1 MTTRRRGLYASLAT
15 LALLVPGSAAVAQAA
30 ATTTATS
37 AGLPAAVAAAPV
49 PITNLPIVAIDLT
62 DADTTKNSLAY
73 LNASKD
79 NSVGATVNLADPS
92 DPAAAIVDAAA
103 TIKGRGN
110 ATWTLAKK
118 PYQIK
123 FKTAAGPL
131 GMESARTWVLLA
143 DHTDPSLMRNKLSYD
158 LARGVGLA
166 YSPESRFVD
175 VKITDVDGEHLLG
188 NYLLTEKTEVGPT
201 RVNLTDPQA
210 NLVELDQLYGTA
222 EPFYFTTTTSKRIFT
237 LKDAPGGVNATLT
250 PDQAAGWASTKSY
263 LNSFESALYA
273 PTPDWTR
280 ISSMIDV
287 DSFVKYYFVHEVAEN
302 WDFNR
307 SSMYFYKNGPGDKLH
322 AGPVWDFD
330 LSLGNFTAQGWGG
343 APTSDYAKTTT
354 FLRSNTHNWFEQLM
368 RNPQFVARANALY
381 TSTVRPKVS
390 ALKAQID
397 TLKTQLADSATHNY
411 QIWAG
416 SRGYGPTTFT
426 NGVAALKTWATARAG
441 YLAQAYGSSLP
452 TFRFASHLAS
462 IGWQPAVSGGMI
474 SGTMGESRRMEALRF
489 QIVNTTLT
497 GGVQGNA
504 YVQSLGWR
512 GYGATNA
519 VVGTTGRSLRLE
531 AVQLRLTGALATN
544 FDLSYRVHVQ
554 NIGWMPWVKNGATA
568 GTTGRSLRI
577 EAIQIRLLD
586 KTP

>member
-1 MTTRRRGLYASLAT
+1 MKLRRRGLYAT
-15 LALLVPGSAAVAQAA
+15 LAAIALLLPGSAALGQVTGATASAAGVPAA
-30 ATTTATS
+30 A
-37 AGLPAAVAAAPV
+37 AVTPV
-49 PITNLPIVAIDLT
+49 PISNLPIVAIDLT
-62 DADTTKNSLAY
+62 DADTTKNTLSY

-79 NSVGATVNLADPS
+79 NSVGATVNLVDDS
-92 DPAAAIVDAAA
+92 NAAYAIVDAAA

-110 ATWTLAKK
+110 YTWTLDKK

-123 FKTAAGPL
+123 FKTAVGPL
-131 GMESARTWVLLA
+131 GMESTRTWVLLA
-143 DHTDPSLMRNKLSYD
+143 DHTDPALMRNKLSYD
-158 LARGVGLA
+158 LARAVGLA

-175 VKITDVDGEHLLG
+175 VKITDVNGEHVLG
-188 NYLLTEKTEVGPT
+188 NYLLTEKVEVGPT

-210 NLVELDQLYGTA
+210 NIVELDQNYGTA
-222 EPFYFTTTTSKRIFT
+222 EPFYFTAATSGRIFT

-263 LNSFESALYA
+263 INSLETALYA
-273 PTPDWTR
+273 PTPDWTK

-287 DSFVKYYFVHEVAEN
+287 DSFVKYYFVHEVTEN
-302 WDFNR
+302 YDFNR
-307 SSMYFYKNGPGDKLH
+307 SSIYFYRNGPSDKLH

-330 LSLGNFTAQGWGG
+330 LSLGNFTAQSWGG
-343 APTSDYAKTTT
+343 DPTSDYAKTTT
-354 FLRSNTHNWFEQLM
+354 YLRNKTHNWFEQLM

-381 TSTVRPKVS
+381 TSTVRPQVNAMKS
-390 ALKAQID
+390 QID
-397 TLKTQLADSATHNY
+397 TLKPILSSSATRNFE
-411 QIWAG
+411 IWAG
-416 SRGYGPTTFT
+416 SRGYGPTTFS
-426 NGVAALKTWATARAG
+426 NGVTALKTWVTSRVN

-452 TFRFASHLAS
+452 TFRFSGHLAS

-474 SGTMGESRRMEALRF
+474 VGTMGESRRMEALRF
-489 QIVNTTLT
+489 QVSNTSLT

-504 YVQSLGWR
+504 YVQNIGWM

-531 AVQLRLTGALATN
+531 AVQLRLTGSLATN
-544 FDLSYRVHVQ
+544 FDLAYRVHVQ
-554 NIGWMPWVKNGATA
+554 NVGWMPWVKNGATT

-577 EAIQIRLLD
+577 EAVQIRLLD

>member
-1 MTTRRRGLYASLAT
+1 MTIRRRGLYATLAT
-15 LALLVPGSAAVAQAA
+15 ITLLLPGSTALAQASVATAPPTVAAVA
-30 ATTTATS
+30 
-37 AGLPAAVAAAPV
+37 PE
-49 PITNLPIVAIDLT
+49 PISNLPIVAIDLT
-62 DADTTKNSLAY
+62 DPDATKNQLSY

-79 NSVGATVNLADPS
+79 NSVGATVNLVDGS
-92 DPAAAIVDAAA
+92 NAAYAIVDAPA

-110 ATWTLAKK
+110 STWTKAKK

-143 DHTDPSLMRNKLSYD
+143 DYSDPSFMRNKLSYD
-158 LARGVGLA
+158 LARAVNLA

-175 VKITDVDGEHLLG
+175 VKINDVDGEHVLG

-210 NLVELDQLYGTA
+210 NLVELDQNYGTA
-222 EPFYFTTTTSKRIFT
+222 EPFYFTTATSKRIFT

-250 PDQAAGWASTKSY
+250 ADQAAGWASTKAY
-263 LNSFESALYA
+263 LNTLETALYA
-273 PTPDWTR
+273 PTPDWTK

-302 WDFNR
+302 YDFNR
-307 SSMYFYKNGPGDKLH
+307 SSMYFYRNGPSDTLH

-330 LSLGNFTAQGWGG
+330 LSLGNFTAQAWGG
-343 APTSDYAKTTT
+343 DPSSDYVKTTT
-354 FLRSNTHNWFEQLM
+354 FLRSNTHSWFEQLM

-381 TSTVRPKVS
+381 TSTVRPQVN
-390 ALKAQID
+390 AMKAQID
-397 TLKTQLADSATHNY
+397 SLSPVLSASATRDFE
-411 QIWAG
+411 IWSG
-416 SRGYGPTTFT
+416 SRSNPTTFS
-426 NGVAALKTWATARAG
+426 NGVTALKAWTASRVG

-452 TFRFASHLAS
+452 TFRFAAHLAS
-462 IGWQPAVSGGMI
+462 IGWQPTVSGGMI
-474 SGTMGESRRMEALRF
+474 AGTTGESRRMEALRF
-489 QIVNTTLT
+489 QVVNTTLT

-504 YVQSLGWR
+504 YVQNLGWM

-544 FDLSYRVHVQ
+544 FDLAYRVHVQ
-554 NIGWMPWVKNGATA
+554 NVGWMPWVKNGATT